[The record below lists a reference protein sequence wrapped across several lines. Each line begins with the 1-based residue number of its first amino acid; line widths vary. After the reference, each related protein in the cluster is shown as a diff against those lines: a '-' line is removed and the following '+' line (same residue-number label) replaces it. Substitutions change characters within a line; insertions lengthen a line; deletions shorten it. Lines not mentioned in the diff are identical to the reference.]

1 MEEVWKPSNRIIAIC
16 LYPLRL
22 DASDNVL
29 EDLQI
34 YLDGVQAQVKNMLEK
49 GHTWHMIE
57 SVDIVV
63 IPVKVAGAW
72 ALYLTQRTTK
82 QQSVLRVARMIRK
95 VEASNRDAPGATF
108 NLDKLMHTLGVSVM
122 AIWLKSVVFY
132 LRGEGAAV
140 TLCRARAEEDIEA
153 GYSAVRGTFLPADV
167 MTPGVAIM
175 YLIQGALLWDQ
186 NQPAQLITAYDRMR
200 RADKLAG

>member
-1 MEEVWKPSNRIIAIC
+1 
-16 LYPLRL
+16 
-22 DASDNVL
+22 
-29 EDLQI
+29 
-34 YLDGVQAQVKNMLEK
+34 MLKK
-49 GHTWHMIE
+49 GQTWHMIE
-57 SVDIVV
+57 EVDTVI
-63 IPVKVAGAW
+63 IPVKLAGAW
-72 ALYLTQRTTK
+72 ALYLTQRATK
-82 QQSVLRVARMIRK
+82 HQTVIRVTRK
-95 VEASNRDAPGATF
+95 FRKIEASNRDAPGATF
-108 NLDKLMHTLGVSVM
+108 NLDRLIHTLGVSVM

-140 TLCRARAEEDIEA
+140 TLCRSRAEEDIEA